1 MIAVRIKIAL
11 LLSLLLYSLSGMANN
26 DLKDFSIVGVWML
39 KSEIAPDGKE
49 NQSVYTQYTR
59 CKIYD
64 PDSTYYTVQLHAVG
78 DEMMILAHE
87 MGRYRLNDSVYM
99 ERDRVMPFS
108 IVNDSTIVLEFD
120 GYKETIVRSADM
132 TEERQEEIRELVR
145 KYPNDADAPV
155 KHFVYSTTERELK
168 AENRFF
174 QYTIILMC
182 SLAVV
187 VAFYVYRL
195 HKRKREVE
203 RKLAEIEEANR
214 LRPEPVANAMRMVE
228 TDFFNSDYFLSVCK
242 KIESGTNFKPVD
254 WEEMELKLKIVYP
267 NFANSLFALHNM
279 STIEWRVCMLLKLRI
294 KPADIAMV
302 MKKEKSSISSVRARL
317 YKKIFNKTGSAK
329 EWDEFIFS
337 L

>member
-11 LLSLLLYSLSGMANN
+11 LLSLLLYSLSGLANN

-99 ERDRVMPFS
+99 ERDRVMPFT
-108 IVNDSTIVLEFD
+108 IINDSTIVLEFD

-168 AENRFF
+168 AENRLFL
-174 QYTIILMC
+174 YTIILMC

-228 TDFFNSDYFLSVCK
+228 TDFFNSDYLLSVCK
-242 KIESGTNFKPVD
+242 KIESGTNFKPAD

-267 NFANSLFALHNM
+267 NFANSLFALYNM

>member
-1 MIAVRIKIAL
+1 MRIKIAL
-11 LLSLLLYSLSGMANN
+11 LLSLLLYSLSGLANN

-108 IVNDSTIVLEFD
+108 IINDSTIVLDFD

-168 AENRFF
+168 AENRLFL
-174 QYTIILMC
+174 YTIILMC
-182 SLAVV
+182 SFAVV

-228 TDFFNSDYFLSVCK
+228 TDFFNSDYFLSVFK
-242 KIESGTNFKPVD
+242 KIESGANFKPAD
-254 WEEMELKLKIVYP
+254 WEEMELKLTIVYP

-302 MKKEKSSISSVRARL
+302 MKKEKSSISSIRARL